1 MSIVANTF
9 TTYSGIGIREQLADV
24 IYNISPTDTPLLS
37 GAKKGTATNT
47 FFEWQTDVLAAAA
60 ANAQLDGDDIAAFT
74 AVTPTVRIGN
84 RTQISRKT
92 FIVSGT
98 EEIVN

>member
-1 MSIVANTF
+1 MTIIANTF

-47 FFEWQTDVLAAAA
+47 FF
-60 ANAQLDGDDIAAFT
+60 N
-74 AVTPTVRIGN
+74 
-84 RTQISRKT
+84 
-92 FIVSGT
+92 
-98 EEIVN
+98 